1 MLGSSPG
8 CEPRVPGLRAWPHWV
23 LWRLGGLL
31 CLLGLE
37 GAFCLAGPGSSPPA
51 VSNNNEGVNVYMSLE
66 EVKKFLGKFC
76 VFCFTLL
83 FGPEAVSVTTSQ
95 LKQDITKH

>member
-51 VSNNNEGVNVYMSLE
+51 VSNNNEGVNVYMRLE
-66 EVKKFLGKFC
+66 EVKKFLDLSL
-76 VFCFTLL
+76 FCFLQDERNKVLDNWMTWL
-83 FGPEAVSVTTSQ
+83 VSLV
-95 LKQDITKH
+95 L